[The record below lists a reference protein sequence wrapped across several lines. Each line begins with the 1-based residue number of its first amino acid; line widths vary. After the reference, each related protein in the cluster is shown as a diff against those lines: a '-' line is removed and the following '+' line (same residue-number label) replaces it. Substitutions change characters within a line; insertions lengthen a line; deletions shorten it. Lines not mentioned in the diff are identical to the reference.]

1 MNRKVLIFFLL
12 LLVGCGCMNMY
23 ASDTLYIQEA
33 KNNILLYDHIT
44 DYQDTQNR
52 ITIEDILSLRDKYPF
67 EPNDDGKLNYRFSR
81 ATIWLQLIIKNDTE
95 KTLEYIMEISN
106 PDLDYID
113 YYEIRH
119 DSIIKEIQTG
129 ELRDVSSRAITHRN
143 FLFPFSIE
151 SEETLTIYISVY
163 NSGHSCTIPV
173 KLLENVY
180 FEKED
185 KKIEIMNWLIYGF
198 LIFMIVFSMY
208 LYYSSKDKV
217 NLFYGLSLV
226 FAVIFLLHYE
236 GYFFYLNPPL
246 AVEKLKWF
254 SPCLYTV
261 FLLLFTRDFVE
272 SRHKITKISG
282 YVSPLIIFVLLA
294 PFARNLRYPVS
305 LITDIG
311 VPVVILCAFI
321 IIIVMALISYRKDYL
336 PSKLFLS
343 AYIVVFA
350 GLLIHQLKE
359 FDIFNL
365 NYFVLN
371 SVKIG
376 LVLQNI
382 LFTLTVLERFRI
394 NQEEARQTIQKSLE
408 RIEFQNK
415 ELEIINTELEKLSI
429 VASETDNS
437 IAIYDNKGKIE
448 WANTG
453 FEKLY
458 GINLNELIQ
467 MHQDQIEDII
477 PNKNIRRYID
487 KCLKMKL
494 PIIFETE
501 VETKRSKKIW
511 IQTTLSPYI
520 RAESILKIIAIDTDI
535 TNLKIYERELEKAKE
550 KAVEAD
556 NLKTTFLGNL
566 SHEIRTPLNGIL
578 GFSEL
583 LNRSELNAGER
594 KMYLDIIKSSGEQ
607 LMHIIEDIVDISLIE
622 SNQLKIFSEELDLN
636 LLIKEVLDF
645 FDSYK
650 VTINKSHIK
659 LISDLKIDNKKFII
673 ISDSFRLKQV
683 LINLIKNGFKFTDD
697 GYIKVSTYTKGRMLY
712 FCVEDTGI
720 GIKSE
725 IKDMIFE
732 RFRQGEEKLSR
743 KYGGTGLGL
752 SISKGIIEKMG
763 GDIWIDTTYQ
773 KGFKIY
779 FTIPF
784 VVRKETIPAELKHY
798 TLDNIGDLLKNKKI
812 LIVEDHTI
820 SYKYLE
826 EILLPHK
833 PKLSWAIDGEESL
846 NMAKNNNYDLIIMD
860 INLPEMDGV
869 TAIKEIR
876 KIKPDIPILVQTAY
890 AMETEMKMIKSS
902 GCNDIIGKPF
912 NEKEFLDKLI
922 KII

>member
-1 MNRKVLIFFLL
+1 MNRTVLILL
-12 LLVGCGCMNMY
+12 LLSLAGCGCMNLF

-33 KNNILLYDHIT
+33 QNSILLYNHIT
-44 DYQDTQNR
+44 VYQDIQNQA
-52 ITIEDILSLRDKYPF
+52 TIEDILSSRDKYPF
-67 EPNDDGKLNYRFSR
+67 GPNKNGKLNFGFSR
-81 ATIWLQLIIKNDTE
+81 ATIWLRLIIKNDTE

-113 YYEIRH
+113 FYKIRH
-119 DSIIKEIQTG
+119 DSIISKIQTG
-129 ELRDVSSRAITHRN
+129 ELRNVGSRALAYRN
-143 FLFPFSIE
+143 FLFPVSME
-151 SEETLTIYISVY
+151 PEDTLAIYMSVY

-173 KLLENVY
+173 KLLEDVY

-185 KKIEIMNWLIYGF
+185 NKIEIMNWLVYGL
-198 LIFMIVFSMY
+198 LIFMIIFSIY
-208 LYYSSKDKV
+208 LYHSSKDKV
-217 NLFYGLSLV
+217 NLYYGLSLV
-226 FAVIFLLHYE
+226 FAVLFLLHYE

-246 AVEKLKWF
+246 IVERLKWI

-261 FLLLFTRDFVE
+261 FLLLFTRDFVA
-272 SRHKITKISG
+272 SRQKIPKISRYIG
-282 YVSPLIIFVLLA
+282 PLIIFVLLA
-294 PFARNLRYPVS
+294 PFARNLGYPFS

-311 VPVVILCAFI
+311 VPVVILCAFVI
-321 IIIVMALISYRKDYL
+321 IIIMALISYRRDYL

-343 AYIVVFA
+343 AYIVVFI
-350 GLLIHQLKE
+350 GLLVHQLKE
-359 FDIFNL
+359 FDFFNL
-365 NYFVLN
+365 NYLVLN

-394 NQEEARQTIQKSLE
+394 NQEEATQTIQKNLD

-437 IAIYDNKGKIE
+437 IAIYDNQGKIE

-458 GINLNELIQ
+458 GVNLNELIQ
-467 MHQDQIEDII
+467 KHQDKIEDII

-501 VETKRSKKIW
+501 VETRRNKKIW
-511 IQTTLSPYI
+511 LQTTLSPYI
-520 RAESILKIIAIDTDI
+520 RAESIHKIIAIDTDI
-535 TNLKIYERELEKAKE
+535 TNLKIYEKELEKAKE

-583 LNRSELNAGER
+583 LNRSELNAEER

-636 LLIKEVLDF
+636 LLIQEVLDF
-645 FDSYK
+645 FESYK
-650 VTINKSHIK
+650 VTINKSHIQ
-659 LISDLKIDNKKFII
+659 LISDLKIEKKKFVIV
-673 ISDSFRLKQV
+673 SDSFRLKQV
-683 LINLIKNGFKFTDD
+683 LTNLIKNGFKFTDD
-697 GYIKVSTYTKGRMLY
+697 GYIKVSTYTKGKLLY

-773 KGFKIY
+773 EGFKIY

-784 VVRKETIPAELKHY
+784 VVKKEKVPAELKHY
-798 TLDNIGDLLKNKKI
+798 TLNNVGDLLKNKKI
-812 LIVEDHTI
+812 LIVEDHAI

-826 EILLPHK
+826 EILLPYK
-833 PKLSWAIDGEESL
+833 PKLSWAINGEESL
-846 NMAKNNNYDLIIMD
+846 NMVRNNKYDLIIMD

-876 KIKPDIPILVQTAY
+876 KTKPDIPILVQTAY

-912 NEKEFLDKLI
+912 NEKEFLDTLI
-922 KII
+922 KVV

>member
-1 MNRKVLIFFLL
+1 MNLF
-12 LLVGCGCMNMY
+12 
-23 ASDTLYIQEA
+23 ASDTLYIHEA
-33 KNNILLYDHIT
+33 QNNILLYNHIT
-44 DYQDTQNR
+44 DYLDTQNR
-52 ITIEDILSLRDKYPF
+52 TTIEDILSLRDKYPF

-81 ATIWLQLIIKNDTE
+81 ATIWLRLIIKNDTE
-95 KTLEYIMEISN
+95 KALEYILEVSN
-106 PDLDYID
+106 PDLDYVD
-113 YYEIRH
+113 FYEIQY
-119 DSIIKEIQTG
+119 DSIISKIQTG
-129 ELRDVSSRAITHRN
+129 ELRDVSSRAISHRN

-151 SEETLTIYISVY
+151 PEETLTIYISVY

-173 KLLENVY
+173 KLLEDAY

-185 KKIEIMNWLIYGF
+185 NKMEIMNWLVYGF
-198 LIFMIVFSMY
+198 LIFMIIFSIY
-208 LYYSSKDKV
+208 LFHSSKDKV
-217 NLFYGLSLV
+217 NLYYGLSLV
-226 FAVIFLLHYE
+226 FAVLFLLHYE

-246 AVEKLKWF
+246 IVERLKWVN
-254 SPCLYTV
+254 PCLYAV

-272 SRHKITKISG
+272 SRHKITKISRYIG
-282 YVSPLIIFVLLA
+282 PLIIFVLLA

-305 LITDIG
+305 LLTDIG
-311 VPVVILCAFI
+311 VPLLVLIVFILI
-321 IIIVMALISYRKDYL
+321 IIMALISYRRDYL

-343 AYIVVFA
+343 AYIVVFI
-350 GLLIHQLKE
+350 GLLVHQLKE
-359 FDIFNL
+359 FDFFNL
-365 NYFVLN
+365 NFFVLN

-394 NQEEARQTIQKSLE
+394 NQEEASETIRKNLE
-408 RIEFQNK
+408 RIEFQNR

-458 GINLNELIQ
+458 DVKLNELIQ
-467 MHQDQIEDII
+467 KHQDRIEDII
-477 PNKNIRRYID
+477 PNKYIRRYID
-487 KCLKMKL
+487 KCLKIKL

-501 VETKRSKKIW
+501 VETKKSKKIW

-535 TNLKIYERELEKAKE
+535 TNLKIYEKELEKAKE

-583 LNRSELNAGER
+583 LNRSELNAEER

-645 FDSYK
+645 FESYK

-659 LISDLKIDNKKFII
+659 LLSDLKIEKKKFVI

-697 GYIKVSTYTKGRMLY
+697 GYIKVGTYTKDKMLY
-712 FCVEDTGI
+712 FSVEDTGI
-720 GIKSE
+720 GIRPE

-784 VVRKETIPAELKHY
+784 VVKKEKIPAERKHY
-798 TLDNIGDLLKNKKI
+798 TLNNIGDLLKNRKI

-820 SYKYLE
+820 SYKYIE
-826 EILLPHK
+826 EILLPYK
-833 PKLSWAIDGEESL
+833 PKLSWAINGEESL
-846 NMAKNNNYDLIIMD
+846 NMARNNNYDLIIMD

-876 KIKPDIPILVQTAY
+876 KIKPEIPIFVQTAY
-890 AMETEMKMIKSS
+890 AMEAEMKMIRSS

-922 KII
+922 KVI